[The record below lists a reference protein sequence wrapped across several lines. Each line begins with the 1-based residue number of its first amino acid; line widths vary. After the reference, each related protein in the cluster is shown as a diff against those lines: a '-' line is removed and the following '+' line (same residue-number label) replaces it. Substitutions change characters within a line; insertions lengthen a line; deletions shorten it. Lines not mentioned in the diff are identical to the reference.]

1 MPNTKQKNEI
11 EHINKDISFLQDR
24 LKINEKSLNRFQNG
38 LMRIGRI
45 RVKQGQRTN
54 LSQTKKIQKILKD
67 IFKNKIK
74 HIKKKADL
82 LKNALVNVKKRKRLF
97 EKGLKKIAKMQN
109 LSQNEFNQIAEM
121 RGQSRDELE
130 RIAKIRRI
138 KNYEEMS
145 KEELIISLLKSKQSI
160 AELFNNNNLY
170 DNEISDIR
178 RILNRLRDIL
188 PRKYRK
194 EIKDQL
200 YEIEHQR
207 NISEAEKKEN
217 DEYLRKLVR
226 ILNDNEKN
234 SPYGHDD
241 LDYYG
246 IRDIPILFG
255 EANEDDYYKPI
266 LVKGS
271 FKKNHK
277 FYESRGDKEKR
288 LSATQYLNKITPHLY
303 DLINDHRIVRTVWKC
318 QISMHVNFISSKLAL
333 FMYGVIM

>member
-1 MPNTKQKNEI
+1 
-11 EHINKDISFLQDR
+11 
-24 LKINEKSLNRFQNG
+24 
-38 LMRIGRI
+38 
-45 RVKQGQRTN
+45 
-54 LSQTKKIQKILKD
+54 
-67 IFKNKIK
+67 
-74 HIKKKADL
+74 
-82 LKNALVNVKKRKRLF
+82 
-97 EKGLKKIAKMQN
+97 MQN

-226 ILNDNEKN
+226 VLNDNEKN
-234 SPYGHDD
+234 SPYGQDD

-255 EANEDDYYKPI
+255 EANEEDYYKPI
-266 LVKGS
+266 LVKSS

-288 LSATQYLNKITPHLY
+288 LSVTQYLNKITPHLY